1 MAVAPSPDV
10 LMAFGLRSENELVPL
25 EGGHIHATWRLRGR
39 DSPQNDAVVQRVND
53 AVFRGPHELMANLDR
68 LEPKLVATGV
78 PTVRWHRTS
87 NNSLLHRDTQDRLW
101 RAYRWIDGEVHRA
114 AADLDAV
121 RSISRAFGL
130 FAGALADEPLDH
142 YVEVVPSFHDF
153 VARERAWRFAVL
165 RDDAN
170 RFQHAQPEV
179 ERASRILERVHEL
192 DEYEA
197 WCGLPQRIV
206 HNDAK
211 AANIVWGS
219 DGVLT
224 VIDLDTTMPGPLL
237 ADIGELVRTLCR
249 SASEHD
255 YTAASTLHIE
265 RFGLVLRGWLEG
277 YGRELD
283 AIELEALPIAGIMLT
298 VENALRFLSDYLD
311 GDIYFPV
318 TDPDQNRARFRA
330 QIGHAQAL
338 LDGVN
343 DLRRVVAHERARLA

>member
-1 MAVAPSPDV
+1 MATAPSPDV
-10 LMAFGLRSENELVPL
+10 LVAFGLPTEHELIPL
-25 EGGHIHATWRLRGR
+25 DGGHIHATWRCRGL
-39 DSPQNDAVVQRVND
+39 DTPHDDAVVQRVNE
-53 AVFRGPHELMANLDR
+53 AVFRGPRELMANLDR
-68 LEPKLVATGV
+68 LEAKLVASGV
-78 PTVRWHRTS
+78 PTIRWHRTS
-87 NNSLLHRDTQDRLW
+87 DDSLLHRDAEARLW
-101 RAYRWIDGEVHRA
+101 RAYRWIDGEVHGS

-121 RSISRAFGL
+121 QSISRAFGL
-130 FAGALADEPLDH
+130 FAGALADESLDR
-142 YVEVVPSFHDF
+142 YVEVIPSFHDF

-170 RFQHAQPEV
+170 RFLYAQPEV
-179 ERASRILERVHEL
+179 ERASRVLERVHEL
-192 DEYEA
+192 DEYDA
-197 WCGLPQRIV
+197 WCGLPSRIV

-211 AANIVWGS
+211 ASNVVRGS
-219 DGVLT
+219 DGLLT

-255 YTAASTLHIE
+255 DTVASTLQIE

-277 YGRELD
+277 YGRGLH
-283 AIELEALPIAGIMLT
+283 AIEVAALPIAGIMLT

-318 TDPDQNRARFRA
+318 TDHDQNLARFRA